1 MIHRL
6 NTDVHSPAKVRVNA
20 VLSSTEAFYKV
31 YPDLKEGDGMY
42 AAPEKRAGWGEPARL
57 LSR

>member
-42 AAPEKRAGWGEPARL
+42 AAPEKRVKIW
-57 LSR
+57 